1 MAPFTLVVQQLT
13 LPALVIH
20 GGAGAYLK
28 TTSRRQRLERGRTL
42 ATVAQRAHRCFQSG
56 GARAAVLAAL
66 ASLERDPTFNAG
78 YGSRLQRDG
87 EARLSAALMGG
98 RKTRLSAVYNV
109 QHCHHPSALCAAL
122 QDRGDRSLDG
132 DGARLLM
139 EELGVAPIDVVTPQT
154 RERWQKLVATGDTA
168 DREAAIGSA
177 GEEELDLAR
186 ALRLP
191 IPKDLED
198 DATTRNDSPED
209 HPSDDLP
216 APEDRYG
223 TVGAVGCDVQGDL
236 WACTSTGGRGH
247 EATGRISDTATPAGN
262 YACPV
267 VALSATGFGEQII
280 DLNLCGR
287 VATRMLDGATLE
299 RALQRTFEEVA
310 SFDGLVGV
318 VAITAD
324 GMAGYAHSTE
334 ACGVAW
340 LDDKG
345 SLHVDQHG
353 DDRAG

>member
-28 TTSRRQRLERGRTL
+28 TTSRGQRLERGRTL
-42 ATVAQRAHRCFQSG
+42 AEITQQAHRCFRKG
-56 GARAAVLAAL
+56 DARAAVLAAM
-66 ASLERDPTFNAG
+66 ASLERDPSFNAG
-78 YGSRLQRDG
+78 YGARLQRDG
-87 EARLSAALMGG
+87 EARLSAALMDG

-109 QHCHHPSALCAAL
+109 QGCHYPSALCDAL

-132 DGARLLM
+132 EGASLLM
-139 EELGVAPIDVVTPQT
+139 AELGVEPTDVVTPQT

-177 GEEELDLAR
+177 GEDELDLAR

-191 IPKDLED
+191 IPKDLERD
-198 DATTRNDSPED
+198 GTTDPGTSED
-209 HPSDDLP
+209 QRSHDLP
-216 APEDRYG
+216 PPEDRYG
-223 TVGAVGCDVQGDL
+223 TVGAVGCDAQGNL
-236 WACTSTGGRGH
+236 WASTSTGGRGH
-247 EATGRISDTATPAGN
+247 EVTGRISDTPTPAGN

-287 VATRMLDGATLE
+287 VATRMLDGASLE
-299 RALQRTFEEVA
+299 QALRRTFDEVA
-310 SFDGLVGV
+310 AFDGLVGV
-318 VAITAD
+318 VAITAE

-340 LDDKG
+340 LDG
-345 SLHVDQHG
+345 SGALHVDQHG
-353 DDRAG
+353 ADRAG